1 MKNATSATTRTADP
15 MIRPIRTLGFDKAEG
30 FFFLSSCGSC
40 SFSSFLSESSSFNFS
55 LSCDPWDEPSF
66 SSSVIQILDCH
77 RTRCRDDI
85 GRKRCLTGHRGKLDK
100 RESPC
105 CLRSRQGC
113 KAKLLLHFG
122 SRVVTMKGEDLST
135 LQVKNIAA
143 RDIYC
148 LARWS
153 DSP

>member
-1 MKNATSATTRTADP
+1 MGWPWTSQFTPRIGSRYVDLKYWVSGASIERSPWLAFAREATKP
-15 MIRPIRTLGFDKAEG
+15 PLQGNQG
-30 FFFLSSCGSC
+30 
-40 SFSSFLSESSSFNFS
+40 
-55 LSCDPWDEPSF
+55 
-66 SSSVIQILDCH
+66 
-77 RTRCRDDI
+77 
-85 GRKRCLTGHRGKLDK
+85 
-100 RESPC
+100 ESPC